1 MTETAASPDGT
12 LERTPDGGVIHFER
26 HLPYPIEAVWDAITN
41 PARLADWWLP
51 FDADITIDLR
61 EGGELVF
68 AATAGEP
75 PPLTCT
81 ILRVEPPVLFEH
93 TAFVEGATLRWELQ
107 AGPEGTVLWLHE
119 RVASVDE
126 AIESGWLVGLHLSFA
141 RLEPAIAGTPVPWD
155 WDALAVAWARYA
167 EHGLAIPG
175 AAPTP

>member
-26 HLPYPIEAVWDAITN
+26 HLPYPIEVVWDAITN

-51 FDADITIDLR
+51 FEADITIDLR

-68 AATAGEP
+68 AATSGEP

-93 TAFVEGATLRWELQ
+93 TAFVPGAVLRWVLE
-107 AGPEGTVLWLHE
+107 AVPEGTVLWLHE
-119 RVASVDE
+119 RVASVEE
-126 AIESGWLVGLHLSFA
+126 AIEGGWLAGLHLSFA
-141 RLEPAIAGTPVPWD
+141 RLEPAIAGSPVPWD
-155 WDALAVAWARYA
+155 WDAIPDVWERYA
-167 EHGLAIPG
+167 AKGLAIPG